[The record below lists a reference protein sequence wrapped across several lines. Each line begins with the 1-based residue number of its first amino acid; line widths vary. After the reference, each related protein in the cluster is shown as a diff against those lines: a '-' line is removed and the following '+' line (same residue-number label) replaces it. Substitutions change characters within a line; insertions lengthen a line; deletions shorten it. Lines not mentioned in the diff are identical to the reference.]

1 MLLNIGLTGGIGSGK
16 SAVSERLDA
25 LGAVI
30 VDADKIAREVVEP
43 GTDGL
48 AAVAAEFGDGVLRED
63 GALDRPALAA
73 IVFDDDAARAKLN
86 AIVHPAV
93 RARSAALIEGAGP
106 DAIIVNDIPLLA
118 EGKMAPAFHLVIV
131 VDTPADVRLE
141 RLVRARGMDPDDVK
155 ARIASQASDE
165 QRRAIADVVI
175 DNSGTPQQ
183 LTEAVERVWTER
195 IAPYAANLAAGRAA
209 EPPPPID
216 ADGWQRVEGRL
227 RVAVEPVGGVV
238 SHHSEGF
245 DVEASAAN
253 AEEVQSALGRAGW
266 FAVDEETYRS
276 ADPGVG
282 YRVRAL
288 WNASR

>member
-1 MLLNIGLTGGIGSGK
+1 MLNIGLTGGIGSGK

-25 LGAVI
+25 LGAVV

-43 GTDGL
+43 GTEGL
-48 AAVAAEFGDGVLRED
+48 AAVVAEFGEGILRED

-73 IVFDDDAARAKLN
+73 IVFDDDSARAKLN

-93 RARSAALIEGAGP
+93 RARSAELIEAAGP
-106 DAIIVNDIPLLA
+106 EAIIVNDIPLLA
-118 EGKMAPAFHLVIV
+118 EGQMAPAFHLVIV

-141 RLVRARGMDPDDVK
+141 RLVAARGMNPEDVK

-175 DNSGTPQQ
+175 DNSGTQQQ
-183 LTEAVERVWTER
+183 LDSAVEMVWTER
-195 IAPYAANLAAGRAA
+195 ITPYAANIAAGQAA
-209 EPPPPID
+209 EPVPPVD
-216 ADGWQRVEGRL
+216 ADAWQRVEARL
-227 RVAVEPVGGVV
+227 RVAVEPSGGVV

-245 DVEASAAN
+245 DIDAGAAN
-253 AEEVQSALGRAGW
+253 ADEVQGALSRAGW
-266 FAVDEETYRS
+266 FPVDAETYRS
-276 ADPGVG
+276 ADPDVG